1 MAETNVE
8 SYFASDLPG
17 VFINRV
23 VLDIAGGS
31 PPGTPFNKD
40 PHIVQPTLDAQL
52 VESSTPEVLQVQV
65 DFNLKVKTRAN
76 KASKDLMSSWMFS
89 KYFLN
94 YYKIVLIL
102 VNDGDAYQSLIN
114 DIQTQLTK
122 PVLNQLV
129 QAFASNNPYGQSKV
143 LSLGGDSGIFN
154 LTSEEDINSYL
165 QSLEKVAAGNNHVYS
180 VPFSHKTEFSQPYP
194 EHLSLFVVPYIDFD
208 QIKIDYDLE
217 DSDLDARYLFGQIIN
232 ELIIHNGE
240 TSARK
245 RIFHEMP
252 TAEEI
257 NNFIPTLETPA
268 PRGQIYAG
276 EAHQMPGGGWMKG
289 AYHGQMDDAPLT
301 IRQIKN
307 NVVQDMRITKQLEKI
322 SFDYSLI
329 ENNKLGF
336 NSPKLSTL
344 INDNLDVVRDPS
356 YISSLST
363 SRDHSGNYR
372 FFFSV
377 DYLTMIKKNSV
388 FKILFDRSTNSQI
401 ENLLRKSIIRQF
413 KFFRKRVKGKNR
425 SGLVNKLGQ
434 PQGPS
439 DFDSNKSVDFL
450 IRTGDDAQ
458 GHSSGY
464 PGTRLLSQTNKR
476 NRNTF
481 VDDDMQNPDLGKIP
495 IASLKEV
502 DLLTPIGESR
512 SNYPY
517 MRHFSGVDFEVS
529 MMTDGFYQ
537 YGVEIEIEDPTVNYM
552 EDKLSELADL
562 ITIYEEYYVLASGL
576 NTNQI
581 ALSNFGEEVR
591 GAQKIHNFSLVA
603 QKYIPEFLEQLEK
616 YELGDPLSIIAKEAR
631 LGYQFSDDSF
641 YGVLIR
647 DHINQ
652 YFDTLQLLTKG
663 ELRDQDTDKFIEGLA
678 KVLSPISGTPTGIS
692 TFIKLLNSLAGSMKT
707 LLDSAISGPVNK
719 SPANSDSPE
728 KPLSRF
734 KVDATRVFK
743 ISKHFSD
750 VEEIFDADFPKSFGV
765 DYVTS
770 YMLPESLARGDD
782 MGLIS
787 INTADYLERAVAET
801 NKFFG
806 PGNDWRLPKPPT
818 NHMDETLANSP
829 NQLKALYGLVTYLF
843 DPTIISGP
851 SPVDMLVD
859 WDKFR
864 TLWNEQDTF
873 GFIYT
878 NIINLAKVEILSGY
892 NVDNSAGQNEAQM
905 KKPRFNLLDATRWNG
920 IGDLDS
926 SRGQSPGILCRLRLN
941 GNQTE
946 ALDIPIYNEHFF
958 MYPATS
964 RSGTPMSDGGVDLTT
979 PYQAAK
985 DQPQA
990 TMDEDGNIV
999 LTTSAFFHPVPISRF
1014 KYSHLAPSRIHVP
1027 SAAKFDVLRDGF
1039 NKTDAFYNSDKYSEI
1054 LLAILRYNSGLSLFR
1069 QPYNI
1074 EENESMSVGKQAV
1087 RGNLIDFMASKSC
1100 TVNNMVSFN
1109 AKIENNVITDLCGN
1123 LDSSKKV
1130 ADAEDGFDMADF
1142 LKAVVSKKSK
1152 YGLNAISWDSLDP
1165 TYVLSKLA
1173 KRFLT
1178 DFNFGILKLETYNL
1192 FGPEHQ
1198 YIDQAP
1204 QPTTTQTAETGATA
1218 ESGVEQTTIG
1228 EGGSDPTTPGAGT
1241 TTTGVEGAGTI
1252 ESPVGGGVDL
1262 TSPSGPEYQ

>member
-31 PPGTPFNKD
+31 PAGTPFNKD
-40 PHIVQPTLDAQL
+40 PHIVQPTLDVQL

-94 YYKIVLIL
+94 YYKIALIL
-102 VNDGDAYQSLIN
+102 VNDSETYQMIIN
-114 DIQTQLTK
+114 DLQTQLTK
-122 PVLNQLV
+122 SILNQLV
-129 QAFASNNPYGQSKV
+129 YAFASNNPGGQSKV
-143 LSLGGDSGIFN
+143 LSLGGDNGIFN

-165 QSLEKVAAGNNHVYS
+165 QSLERVAAGNNYVYS

-217 DSDLDARYLFGQIIN
+217 ASDLDTGYLFGQIIN

-245 RIFHEMP
+245 RVFYETP
-252 TAEEI
+252 TAEEL
-257 NNFIPTLETPA
+257 NNFIPTLENPA
-268 PRGQIYAG
+268 ARGKIYAG

-439 DFDSNKSVDFL
+439 DFDSNKAVDFL
-450 IRTGDDAQ
+450 IRTGDQARS
-458 GHSSGY
+458 HSPGY
-464 PGTRLLSQTNKR
+464 PGTRLWSQTNKR

-481 VDDDMQNPDLGKIP
+481 VDDDMQNPVLGKIP

-576 NTNQI
+576 NTNQV

-616 YELGDPLSIIAKEAR
+616 YESDHPFSLIAFEAR
-631 LGYQFSDDSF
+631 REDSR
-641 YGVLIR
+641 VLIKR
-647 DHINQ
+647 HINQ
-652 YFDTLQLLTKG
+652 YLDTLQLLTKG

-787 INTADYLERAVAET
+787 INTADYLERAIAET

-990 TMDEDGNIV
+990 TMVELGAI
-999 LTTSAFFHPVPISRF
+999 TTVAFSHPVPISRF
-1014 KYSHLAPSRIHVP
+1014 KYSHLAPSRIRVP
-1027 SAAKFDVLRDGF
+1027 SGAKIDVLRDGF

-1054 LLAILRYNSGLSLFR
+1054 LLDILRYNNGLSLFR
-1069 QPYNI
+1069 RPYNI
-1074 EENESMSVGKQAV
+1074 EENDLISTDKQAV

-1100 TVNNMVSFN
+1100 TVNNMVSFK
-1109 AKIENNVITDLCGN
+1109 AETENNVITDLCGN
-1123 LDSSKKV
+1123 LDSSKNV
-1130 ADAEDGFDMADF
+1130 ADAEGGADMVDF
-1142 LKAVVSKKSK
+1142 LKAVVSEKSK